1 MRMATDLHGGLVQR
15 QPPPRRFHIY
25 RLSPRIFAAHAGT
38 RTNHGTFQPCAG
50 TSVASVHLYK
60 AGASQYINYFVL
72 PLSYSAQE
80 RPLPQAYAPC
90 GCEARG
96 HAYGGDGRIRTS
108 VRRVLPCH
116 SPTAVPAG
124 SCRTQLPLCHIS
136 MGGCRSFPAVTA
148 ACRLLAVSPDR
159 YTFLLPSCA
168 LSPEARSAC
177 TSHEHWIWCR
187 RLDSNQRH
195 TSWRGALPTELRL
208 HEGGCSSFRAA
219 SQSCDGAQALL
230 RQQSFKRSQTH
241 LLEGELN
248 DLAFGHVSMCPQ
260 LQHRGLRG
268 LLQDFASPIR
278 LFRYT
283 LVTRGVHVEL
293 EVSVGDRTHD
303 LLITNELLCQLS
315 YDTGS
320 PPCLRPGGRADVR
333 QRGLRPRD
341 RVPARIALGT
351 PEEWM

>member
-96 HAYGGDGRIRTS
+96 HAYGADGRIRTCDFPS
-108 VRRVLPCH
+108 SRFTLRSDPLP
-116 SPTAVPAG
+116 
-124 SCRTQLPLCHIS
+124 
-136 MGGCRSFPAVTA
+136 
-148 ACRLLAVSPDR
+148 RLR
-159 YTFLLPSCA
+159 YIC
-168 LSPEARSAC
+168 
-177 TSHEHWIWCR
+177 I
-187 RLDSNQRH
+187 
-195 TSWRGALPTELRL
+195 
-208 HEGGCSSFRAA
+208 EGGCSSFRAA

-230 RQQSFKRSQTH
+230 RQQSFKRSRTH

-248 DLAFGHVSMCPQ
+248 GLAFGHVSMCPQ

-278 LFRYT
+278 LSR
-283 LVTRGVHVEL
+283 
-293 EVSVGDRTHD
+293 
-303 LLITNELLCQLS
+303 
-315 YDTGS
+315 
-320 PPCLRPGGRADVR
+320 
-333 QRGLRPRD
+333 
-341 RVPARIALGT
+341 
-351 PEEWM
+351 

>member
-38 RTNHGTFQPCAG
+38 RTNHGTCQPCAG

-96 HAYGGDGRIRTS
+96 HAYGADGRIRTCDFPS
-108 VRRVLPCH
+108 SRFTLRSDPLP
-116 SPTAVPAG
+116 
-124 SCRTQLPLCHIS
+124 
-136 MGGCRSFPAVTA
+136 
-148 ACRLLAVSPDR
+148 RLR
-159 YTFLLPSCA
+159 YIC
-168 LSPEARSAC
+168 
-177 TSHEHWIWCR
+177 I
-187 RLDSNQRH
+187 
-195 TSWRGALPTELRL
+195 
-208 HEGGCSSFRAA
+208 EGGCSSFRAA

-230 RQQSFKRSQTH
+230 RQQSFKRSRTH

-248 DLAFGHVSMCPQ
+248 GLAFGHVSMCPQ

-278 LFRYT
+278 LSR
-283 LVTRGVHVEL
+283 
-293 EVSVGDRTHD
+293 
-303 LLITNELLCQLS
+303 
-315 YDTGS
+315 
-320 PPCLRPGGRADVR
+320 
-333 QRGLRPRD
+333 
-341 RVPARIALGT
+341 
-351 PEEWM
+351 

>member
-1 MRMATDLHGGLVQR
+1 MATDLHGGLVQR

-96 HAYGGDGRIRTS
+96 HAYGADGRIRTCDFPS
-108 VRRVLPCH
+108 SRFTLRSDPLP
-116 SPTAVPAG
+116 
-124 SCRTQLPLCHIS
+124 
-136 MGGCRSFPAVTA
+136 
-148 ACRLLAVSPDR
+148 RLR
-159 YTFLLPSCA
+159 YIC
-168 LSPEARSAC
+168 
-177 TSHEHWIWCR
+177 I
-187 RLDSNQRH
+187 
-195 TSWRGALPTELRL
+195 
-208 HEGGCSSFRAA
+208 EGGCSSFRAA

-230 RQQSFKRSQTH
+230 RQQSFKRSRTH

-248 DLAFGHVSMCPQ
+248 GLAFGHVSMCPQ

-278 LFRYT
+278 LSR
-283 LVTRGVHVEL
+283 
-293 EVSVGDRTHD
+293 
-303 LLITNELLCQLS
+303 
-315 YDTGS
+315 
-320 PPCLRPGGRADVR
+320 
-333 QRGLRPRD
+333 
-341 RVPARIALGT
+341 
-351 PEEWM
+351 